1 MTTTKRREHFMEFL
15 FASASAIN
23 YKNSIAQ
30 NQLYT
35 KCKLKENS
43 EQSIIT
49 LEEQMQ
55 NYLLSLKT
63 LTYFCSKSLRASIA
77 FRFLLLRSWN
87 WKTIRTSEVCKLM
100 HIKLMAHIKILA
112 VQAQEIW
119 STIKTTIKPYLHCFL
134 ISKSPLHSCGWRPPP
149 RSLTVTLSV

>member
-1 MTTTKRREHFMEFL
+1 MSRALHGIFICISISNQLQKFNCTKPT
-15 FASASAIN
+15 
-23 YKNSIAQ
+23 K
-30 NQLYT
+30 LYT